1 MIPANRTIFDYIAL
15 VFKGILMGAANKVP
29 GISGGVIAF
38 VGGFYEEFIFSLN
51 RFNLKSLRLFISF
64 RWTSFFK
71 YINGSFLTLLITGML
86 ISYFSVAK
94 VLDYLISNYELYVWS
109 TFLGM
114 IVGSVYYLE
123 KQFGS
128 WNNTA
133 RLSAFLGLLAG
144 LSLSMIPQMPANDNL
159 YYVFFCGVISVA
171 GMTLPGLSGSFLLII
186 LGNYVLLLVD
196 AVNALYDT
204 FVYVLKADYSFTTDA
219 EHIRLLKV
227 LVVFTLGSMTGLVS
241 LSHLLAF
248 VLKKYKSITIAV
260 LIGFVAGS
268 LMVIWPWKNPVYE
281 NAYHSELSQ
290 GLAQVKTF
298 QNYWPDFGQRENLVA
313 LGYIAL
319 GIIIVLGIDIYGR
332 RRKKQSSIRA
342 NR

>member
-1 MIPANRTIFDYIAL
+1 MIPANRSIFDYIAL

-64 RWTSFFK
+64 RWNSFFR
-71 YINGSFLTLLITGML
+71 YINGSFLTLLITGVL

-159 YYVFFCGVISVA
+159 YYVFFCGLISVA

-196 AVNALYDT
+196 SVNALYDT
-204 FVYVLKADYSFTTDA
+204 FVYVLRGDYSFTTDA

-281 NAYHSELSQ
+281 SAKQSELTQ
-290 GLAQVKTF
+290 GLGQIKTF
-298 QNYWPDFGQRENLVA
+298 QNYWPDFGQRENLIA

-332 RRKKQSSIRA
+332 RRKKQNSIRA

>member
-1 MIPANRTIFDYIAL
+1 LSPANRTVFDYIAL

-51 RFNLKSLRLFISF
+51 RFNIQSF
-64 RWTSFFK
+64 RLLITLRWRSFFT
-71 YINGSFLTLLITGML
+71 YVNGGFLTLLISGML

-123 KQFGS
+123 KQFGAWDHKS
-128 WNNTA
+128 
-133 RLSAFLGLLAG
+133 RLSAFLGLAAG
-144 LSLSMIPQMPANDNL
+144 LSLSLIPQMPANDNL

-171 GMTLPGLSGSFLLII
+171 GMTLPGLSGSFLLIL

-204 FVYVLKADYSFTTDA
+204 FIFILRGDYSFA
-219 EHIRLLKV
+219 SNPEHLRLLKV
-227 LVVFTLGSMTGLVS
+227 LVVFTLGSITGLVS
-241 LSHLLAF
+241 LSHLLAY
-248 VLKKYKSITIAV
+248 VLKKFKSITIAV

-268 LMVIWPWKNPVYE
+268 LMVIWPWKKTNYNATASSNPQSVE
-281 NAYHSELSQ
+281 
-290 GLAQVKTF
+290 
-298 QNYWPDFGQRENLVA
+298 NYWPDFGQKENIAA

-319 GIIIVLGIDIYGR
+319 GIIIVLAIDLYGR
-332 RRKKQSSIRA
+332 KRKRKGNLRL

>member
-1 MIPANRTIFDYIAL
+1 MIPANRSIFDYIAL

-159 YYVFFCGVISVA
+159 YYVFLCGVISVA

-298 QNYWPDFGQRENLVA
+298 QNYWPDFGQRENLIA

>member
-1 MIPANRTIFDYIAL
+1 MIPANRSIFDYIAL

-64 RWTSFFK
+64 RWNSFFR

-144 LSLSMIPQMPANDNL
+144 LSLSMIPQMPPNDNL
-159 YYVFFCGVISVA
+159 YYVFFCGLISVA

-186 LGNYVLLLVD
+186 LGNYVMLLVD
-196 AVNALYDT
+196 SVNALYDT
-204 FVYVLKADYSFTTDA
+204 FVYVLRGDYSFTTDA

-281 NAYHSELSQ
+281 NAYRSELTE

-298 QNYWPDFGQRENLVA
+298 QNYWPDFGQRENLIA

>member
-1 MIPANRTIFDYIAL
+1 
-15 VFKGILMGAANKVP
+15 
-29 GISGGVIAF
+29 
-38 VGGFYEEFIFSLN
+38 
-51 RFNLKSLRLFISF
+51 
-64 RWTSFFK
+64 
-71 YINGSFLTLLITGML
+71 
-86 ISYFSVAK
+86 
-94 VLDYLISNYELYVWS
+94 
-109 TFLGM
+109 
-114 IVGSVYYLE
+114 
-123 KQFGS
+123 
-128 WNNTA
+128 
-133 RLSAFLGLLAG
+133 
-144 LSLSMIPQMPANDNL
+144 
-159 YYVFFCGVISVA
+159 
-171 GMTLPGLSGSFLLII
+171 MTLPGLSGSFLLII

-204 FVYVLKADYSFTTDA
+204 FVYVLRGDYSFTTDA

-281 NAYHSELSQ
+281 NAYRSEFTE

-298 QNYWPDFGQRENLVA
+298 QNYCPDFGQRENLIA

>member
-1 MIPANRTIFDYIAL
+1 MIPANRSIFDYIAL

-204 FVYVLKADYSFTTDA
+204 FVYILKADYSFTTDA

-281 NAYHSELSQ
+281 NAYHSELSP

-298 QNYWPDFGQRENLVA
+298 QNYWPDFGQRENLIA

>member
-1 MIPANRTIFDYIAL
+1 MIPANRSIFDYIAL

-64 RWTSFFK
+64 RWNSFFR

-123 KQFGS
+123 KQFGP

-144 LSLSMIPQMPANDNL
+144 LSLSMIPQMPPNDNL
-159 YYVFFCGVISVA
+159 YYVFFCGLISVA

-204 FVYVLKADYSFTTDA
+204 FVYILRGDYSFTTDA

-281 NAYHSELSQ
+281 SAKQSELTEGFRQ
-290 GLAQVKTF
+290 IKTF
-298 QNYWPDFGQRENLVA
+298 QNYWPDFGQRENLIA

>member
-1 MIPANRTIFDYIAL
+1 MIPANRSIFDYIAL

-64 RWTSFFK
+64 RWNSFFR

-159 YYVFFCGVISVA
+159 YYVFFCGLISVA

-196 AVNALYDT
+196 SVNALYDT
-204 FVYVLKADYSFTTDA
+204 FVYVLRGDYSFTTDA

-268 LMVIWPWKNPVYE
+268 LMVIWPWKTPVYE
-281 NAYHSELSQ
+281 NTKQSELTE
-290 GLAQVKTF
+290 GIAQVKTF

-319 GIIIVLGIDIYGR
+319 GIIIVLAIDIYGR
-332 RRKKQSSIRA
+332 RRKKPSSIRS

>member
-1 MIPANRTIFDYIAL
+1 MIPEKRSIFDNIAL

-51 RFNLKSLRLFISF
+51 RFNFYSFRLFISLK
-64 RWTSFFK
+64 WKSFFG
-71 YINGSFLTLLITGML
+71 YVNGSFLTLLITGML

-114 IVGSVYYLE
+114 IIGSVYYLE

-128 WNNTA
+128 WNTTS
-133 RLSAFLGLLAG
+133 RLSAFLGLVAG
-144 LSLSMIPQMPANDNL
+144 LSLSLIPQMPANDNL
-159 YYVFFCGVISVA
+159 YYVFFCGLISVA

-196 AVNALYDT
+196 SVNALYDT
-204 FVYVLKADYSFTTDA
+204 FAFVLKGDYSFATDSQ
-219 EHIRLLKV
+219 HLRLLKV
-227 LVVFTLGSMTGLVS
+227 LTVFTLGSMTGLVS

-248 VLKKYKSITIAV
+248 VLQKFKSITIAV

-268 LMVIWPWKNPVYE
+268 LMVIWPWKNPIYE
-281 NAYHSELSQ
+281 SAYTDELSN
-290 GLAQVKTF
+290 GLKKVKNF
-298 QNYWPDFGQRENLVA
+298 QNYWPDFSEQENLIA

-319 GIIIVLGIDIYGR
+319 GIIIVLGIDVYGKWG
-332 RRKKQSSIRA
+332 KKHGGVRV

>member
-1 MIPANRTIFDYIAL
+1 MIPANRSIFDYIAL

-64 RWTSFFK
+64 RWNSFFR

-133 RLSAFLGLLAG
+133 RLSAFLGLIAG

-159 YYVFFCGVISVA
+159 YYVFFCGLISVA

-186 LGNYVLLLVD
+186 LGNYVLLLVY

-204 FVYVLKADYSFTTDA
+204 FVYVLRGDYSFTTDA

-281 NAYHSELSQ
+281 NAYRSEFTE

-298 QNYWPDFGQRENLVA
+298 QNYWPDFGQRENLIA

>member
-1 MIPANRTIFDYIAL
+1 
-15 VFKGILMGAANKVP
+15 MGAANKVP

-204 FVYVLKADYSFTTDA
+204 FVYVLKADYSFTTDS

-281 NAYHSELSQ
+281 NTKQNELTERI
-290 GLAQVKTF
+290 AQIKTF

-319 GIIIVLGIDIYGR
+319 GIIIVLAIDIYGR
-332 RRKKQSSIRA
+332 RRKKPSSIRS

>member
-1 MIPANRTIFDYIAL
+1 MIPANRSIFDYIAL

-64 RWTSFFK
+64 RWNSFFR

-123 KQFGS
+123 KQFGP

-144 LSLSMIPQMPANDNL
+144 LSLSMIPQMPPNDNL
-159 YYVFFCGVISVA
+159 YYVFFCGLISVA

-196 AVNALYDT
+196 SVNALYDT
-204 FVYVLKADYSFTTDA
+204 FVYVLRGDYSFTTDA

-281 NAYHSELSQ
+281 SAKQSELTEGFRQ
-290 GLAQVKTF
+290 IKTF
-298 QNYWPDFGQRENLVA
+298 QNYWPDFGQRENLIA

>member
-1 MIPANRTIFDYIAL
+1 MIPANRSIFDYIAL

-64 RWTSFFK
+64 RWNSFFR

-144 LSLSMIPQMPANDNL
+144 LSLSMIPQMPPNDNL
-159 YYVFFCGVISVA
+159 YYVFFCGLISVA

-186 LGNYVLLLVD
+186 LGNYVMLLVD
-196 AVNALYDT
+196 SVNALYDT
-204 FVYVLKADYSFTTDA
+204 FVYVLRGDYSFTTDA

-281 NAYHSELSQ
+281 NAYRSELTE
-290 GLAQVKTF
+290 GLAHVKTF
-298 QNYWPDFGQRENLVA
+298 QNYWPDFGQRENLIA